1 MSEDVHDNQNKDV
14 KRKAMFPLKMSRMSQ
29 KPDSLLTSW
38 EKIMKVN
45 MLIMSVDN
53 NENNN
58 FFQIHSTTT
67 LHKAI

>member
-1 MSEDVHDNQNKDV
+1 MSEDVHDNQNKDD
-14 KRKAMFPLKMSRMSQ
+14 KQKAMFPLKMSRMSQ
-29 KPDSLLTSW
+29 KPGSLLTSW